1 MYPCTARETEAS
13 LRQQRQDQG
22 RKVIGMKK
30 FIAGLSVLALTLAF
44 GAASADEI
52 LPAFGSDSKD
62 VGTELYTN
70 AFPSHDV
77 MDASEVRGAGAGG
90 GGREWAVS
98 KEKDE
103 ITRIWD
109 GLLKPSEGTVIPD

>member
-1 MYPCTARETEAS
+1 M
-13 LRQQRQDQG
+13 DQG
-22 RKVIGMKK
+22 RKVICMKK

-44 GAASADEI
+44 GVASADEI

-77 MDASEVRGAGAGG
+77 MDSEVRGAGAGG
-90 GGREWAVS
+90 GGREMVAP

-103 ITRIWD
+103 ITKIWD
-109 GLLKPSEGTVIPD
+109 GLLKPSDGTGIHE